1 MTSQKGA
8 KKEQVSRRCV
18 APGYVLLKSSDGFEF
33 YIAEECAKVSKFL
46 KTTLESGFSEAK
58 TGQLTLNEIPG
69 RLLEKV
75 CEYFYYHAMF
85 EETDGNLPPFE
96 FPPEMAVELLMVAN
110 FLDT

>member
-1 MTSQKGA
+1 MNTRKVPQ
-8 KKEQVSRRCV
+8 
-18 APGYVLLKSSDGFEF
+18 GYVLLKSSDGFEF

-58 TGQLTLNEIPG
+58 TGQLNLNEIPG
-69 RLLEKV
+69 HLLEKV
-75 CEYFYYHAMF
+75 CEYFYYHIMY
-85 EETDGNLPPFE
+85 EQTEGNLAPFE